1 MNELQLRARI
11 RQLHETGEV
20 PCDEVDGKLWA
31 GSGTGSQCAICT
43 DSIGPTETE
52 FEIDVSSGA
61 RLRVHRRCYYLWLE
75 ECGSA
80 SA

>member
-11 RQLHETGEV
+11 RQLNESGEV

-31 GSGTGSQCAICT
+31 GSGSGNRCAICT
-43 DSIGPTETE
+43 DFIGPTETE
-52 FEIDVSSGA
+52 FEVDLSSGA
-61 RLRVHRRCYYLWLE
+61 RLRVHRRCYDLWID
-75 ECGSA
+75 ECGSV